1 MKLSYEDRVYRMADT
16 THIVR
21 LEDSAVYRI
30 RDIIPLGDDV
40 IFVETES
47 GLCFQD
53 LDVYTL
59 EEAARMERAMA
70 EIQDTNYFTK

>member
-1 MKLSYEDRVYRMADT
+1 MTCEDRIYRMADT

-21 LEDSAVYRI
+21 LEDSTVYRI
-30 RDIIPLGDDV
+30 KDIMPLGDDV

-59 EEAARMERAMA
+59 EEAARMERAMS

>member
-1 MKLSYEDRVYRMADT
+1 MTFEDRVYRIADT

-30 RDIIPLGDDV
+30 KDIIPLGDDV

-59 EEAARMERAMA
+59 EEAARMERAMT

>member
-1 MKLSYEDRVYRMADT
+1 MTFEDRIYRMADT

-21 LEDSAVYRI
+21 LEDSTVYRI
-30 RDIIPLGDDV
+30 KDIMPLGDDV

-59 EEAARMERAMA
+59 EEAAKMERAMS

>member
-1 MKLSYEDRVYRMADT
+1 M
-16 THIVR
+16 
-21 LEDSAVYRI
+21 
-30 RDIIPLGDDV
+30 PLGDDV

-59 EEAARMERAMA
+59 EEAAKMERAMS

>member
-1 MKLSYEDRVYRMADT
+1 MTFEDRIYRLRDA

-21 LEDSAVYRI
+21 LEDNVVYRI
-30 RDIIPLGDDV
+30 KGFKSLGDDV

>member
-1 MKLSYEDRVYRMADT
+1 MTFEDRIYRMADT

-30 RDIIPLGDDV
+30 KDIIPLGDDV

-59 EEAARMERAMA
+59 EEAARMERAMS

>member
-1 MKLSYEDRVYRMADT
+1 MTFEDRVYRIADT

-30 RDIIPLGDDV
+30 KDIIPLGDDV

-59 EEAARMERAMA
+59 EEAAKMERVMA

>member
-1 MKLSYEDRVYRMADT
+1 MTFEDRIYRLRDT

-21 LEDSAVYRI
+21 LEDNAVYRI
-30 RDIIPLGDDV
+30 KGFKSLGDDV

-53 LDVYTL
+53 IDVYTL

>member
-1 MKLSYEDRVYRMADT
+1 MTFEDRVYRMADT

-59 EEAARMERAMA
+59 EEAARMERAMT

>member
-1 MKLSYEDRVYRMADT
+1 MTFEDRVYRMADT

>member
-1 MKLSYEDRVYRMADT
+1 MQFEDRVFRIADT
-16 THIVR
+16 THIIR
-21 LEDSAVYRI
+21 LEDMSVYRVK
-30 RDIIPLGDDV
+30 DILPLGDDV

-47 GLCFQD
+47 GLYFQD

-59 EEAARMERAMA
+59 EEAAIMERAMV

>member
-1 MKLSYEDRVYRMADT
+1 MKFEDRVFRIADT
-16 THIVR
+16 THVVR
-21 LEDSAVYRI
+21 LEDSSVYRVK
-30 RDIIPLGDDV
+30 DILPLGDDV

-47 GLCFQD
+47 GLYFQD

-59 EEAARMERAMA
+59 EEAAKMERVMA

>member
-1 MKLSYEDRVYRMADT
+1 MTFEDRVYRIADT

>member
-1 MKLSYEDRVYRMADT
+1 MTFDDRVYRIADT

-30 RDIIPLGDDV
+30 KDIIPLGDDV

>member
-1 MKLSYEDRVYRMADT
+1 MKFEDRVFRIADT
-16 THIVR
+16 THVVR
-21 LEDSAVYRI
+21 LEDSSVYRVK
-30 RDIIPLGDDV
+30 DILPLGDDV

-47 GLCFQD
+47 GLYFQD

-59 EEAARMERAMA
+59 EEAARMERVMA

>member
-1 MKLSYEDRVYRMADT
+1 MTFEDRVYRMADT

-21 LEDSAVYRI
+21 LEDSTVYRI

-53 LDVYTL
+53 IDVYTL

>member
-1 MKLSYEDRVYRMADT
+1 MTFEDRVYRMADA

-59 EEAARMERAMA
+59 EEAARMERAMT